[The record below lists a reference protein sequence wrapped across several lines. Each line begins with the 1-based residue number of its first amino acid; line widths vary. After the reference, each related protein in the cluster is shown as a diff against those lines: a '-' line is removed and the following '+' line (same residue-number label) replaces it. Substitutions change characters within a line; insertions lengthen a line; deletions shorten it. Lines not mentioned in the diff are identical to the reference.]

1 MKKILLLSL
10 LISFLHVVHAQNL
23 TGIVK
28 GFVYEKAN
36 SEPII
41 GATVSLKDKNKGTQT
56 NVNGFFNLSKIF
68 VNSVKM
74 AFISIIIKIIRI
86 TIIGSKCINY
96 SIINPAI
103 Y

>member
-56 NVNGFFNLSKIF
+56 NVNGFFNLSKIEPGTYTLVITALGF
-68 VNSVKM
+68 DALEKQ
-74 AFISIIIKIIRI
+74 IS
-86 TIIGSKCINY
+86 NE
-96 SIINPAI
+96 
-103 Y
+103 